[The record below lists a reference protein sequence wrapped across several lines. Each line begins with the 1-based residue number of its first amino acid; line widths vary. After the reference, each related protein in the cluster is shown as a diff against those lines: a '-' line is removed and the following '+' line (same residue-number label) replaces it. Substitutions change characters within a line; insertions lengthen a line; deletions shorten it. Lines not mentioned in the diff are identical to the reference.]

1 MTTNQQNWAGNVDF
15 AAARFHQ
22 PQSIDELSDIV
33 RRADQVSVVGA
44 RHSFTAIADTT
55 GDLISLERLNIDPSI
70 DAERRTVTASGGMRY
85 GHLGEFVYNAG
96 FALHNMASL
105 PHITLAGAC
114 ATATHGSGDGNG
126 NLATAVSALEF
137 VAADGEVVK
146 LSRGDEELE
155 GAVVNLGGL
164 GVVTKITLDL
174 EPSFN
179 VRQAVYAE
187 LPLAQVDAHFDEI
200 MASGYSVSLF
210 TDWQQEH
217 VNRVWVKQQLAND
230 FVEEATPVDPTFF
243 GASLARTDRDLL
255 TKGPVDQFTQV
266 GMAGA
271 WYERLPH
278 FRLENTLL
286 HGNEVQTEYF
296 VPRRHAVEALHEV
309 ASLREQMAPLLA
321 MSEVRSVAADGLWM
335 STAYQQDVV
344 GLHFT
349 WHKEVAAVM
358 QLLPL
363 LEERLAPFAPR
374 PHWGKLFA
382 LSAEGVQAGYERLSD
397 FQSLLEKHDPQGKFR
412 NAFLAEYIFGRDNR

>member
-1 MTTNQQNWAGNVDF
+1 MSTQQQNWAGNVDF
-15 AAARFHQ
+15 AAERFHQ
-22 PQSIDELSDIV
+22 PKTVTELQEIV
-33 RRADQVSVVGA
+33 RRADKVSVVGA
-44 RHSFTAIADTT
+44 RHSFSPIADTA
-55 GDLISLERLNIDPSI
+55 GDLISLDCLDLTPAIDP
-70 DAERRTVTASGGMRY
+70 ERRTVSASGGMRY
-85 GHLGEFVYNAG
+85 GHLGKFVYEAG
-96 FALHNMASL
+96 YALHNMASL
-105 PHITLAGAC
+105 PHISLAGAC

-137 VAADGEVVK
+137 VAADGEVVT
-146 LSRGDEELE
+146 LSRGDEEFE

-164 GVVTKITLDL
+164 GVVTKMTLDL

-179 VRQAVYAE
+179 VRQAVYAD
-187 LPLAQVDAHFDEI
+187 LPLAQVDARFDEI

-210 TDWQQEH
+210 TDWQHEH
-217 VNRVWVKQQLAND
+217 VNRVWVKQQLAD
-230 FVEEATPVDPTFF
+230 HFVDEDAPTDATFF

-374 PHWGKLFA
+374 PHWGKLFT
-382 LSAEGVQAGYERLSD
+382 LSPERVQAGYERLAD
-397 FQSLLEKHDPQGKFR
+397 FRKLLGKYDPQGKFR
-412 NAFLAEYIFGRDNR
+412 NAFLEKYIFSEQ

>member
-1 MTTNQQNWAGNVDF
+1 MTTKQQNWAGNIDF
-15 AAARFHQ
+15 AAASFHQ
-22 PQSIDELSDIV
+22 PQSVTELQEIV
-33 RRADQVSVVGA
+33 RRADRVSVVGA
-44 RHSFTAIADTT
+44 RHSFSPIADTT
-55 GDLISLERLNIDPSI
+55 GDLLSLEQLDGAPIIDE
-70 DAERRTVTASGGMRY
+70 ERRTVTASGGTRY
-85 GHLGEFVYNAG
+85 GHLAEFVYNAG
-96 FALHNMASL
+96 YALHNMASL
-105 PHITLAGAC
+105 PHISLAGAC

-137 VAADGEVVK
+137 VAADGELVK
-146 LSRGDEELE
+146 LSREDEEFE

-164 GVVTKITLDL
+164 GVVTRMTLDL

-210 TDWQQEH
+210 TDWQHEH
-217 VNRVWVKQQLAND
+217 VNRVWVKRRVVDN
-230 FVEEATPVDPTFF
+230 EESAIEPSFF

-286 HGNEVQTEYF
+286 HGNELQSEYF
-296 VPRRHAVEALHEV
+296 VARRHAVAALQAV
-309 ASLREQMAPLLA
+309 AGLREQMAPLLA
-321 MSEVRSVAADGLWM
+321 MSEVRTVAADELWM
-335 STAYQQDVV
+335 STAYGQDIV

-349 WHKEVAAVM
+349 WHKDVAAVM
-358 QLLPL
+358 QFLPR
-363 LEERLAPFAPR
+363 LEARLAPFTPR

-382 LSAEGVQAGYERLSD
+382 LSPKRVQAEYERLGD
-397 FQSLLEKHDPQGKFR
+397 FRELLERYDSQGKFR
-412 NAFLAEYIFGRDNR
+412 NAFLDRYVFGAT

>member
-1 MTTNQQNWAGNVDF
+1 MSTNQQNWAGNVDF

-22 PQSIDELSDIV
+22 PQSVAELQKIV
-33 RRADQVSVVGA
+33 RRADKVSVVGA
-44 RHSFTAIADTT
+44 RHSFSPVANTT
-55 GDLISLERLNIDPSI
+55 GDLLSLERLDIAPAIDE
-70 DAERRTVTASGGMRY
+70 ERRTVTASGGMRY
-85 GHLGEFVYNAG
+85 GHLGKFVYNAG
-96 FALHNMASL
+96 SALHNMASL

-137 VAADGEVVK
+137 VAADGELVT
-146 LSRGDEELE
+146 LARGDEEFE

-164 GVVTKITLDL
+164 GVVTKMTLDL

-187 LPLAQVDAHFDEI
+187 LPLAQVDAHFDDI

-217 VNRVWVKQQLAND
+217 INRVWVKQQLADN
-230 FVEEATPVDPTFF
+230 FVEEAAPVDPTFF

-286 HGNEVQTEYF
+286 QGNELQSEYF
-296 VPRRHAVEALHEV
+296 VARRHAVEALHAV
-309 ASLREQMAPLLA
+309 AGLREPLAPLLA
-321 MSEVRSVAADGLWM
+321 MSEVRTVAADALWM
-335 STAYQQDVV
+335 STAYQQDIV

-349 WHKEVAAVM
+349 WHKEVAAV
-358 QLLPL
+358 QQFLPL
-363 LEERLAPFAPR
+363 LEERLAPFEPR
-374 PHWGKLFA
+374 PHWGKLFT
-382 LSAEGVQAGYERLSD
+382 LSPEGVQAGYERLAD
-397 FQSLLEKHDPQGKFR
+397 FRELLGKYDPEGKFR
-412 NAFLAEYIFGRDNR
+412 NVFLKRYIFGAT